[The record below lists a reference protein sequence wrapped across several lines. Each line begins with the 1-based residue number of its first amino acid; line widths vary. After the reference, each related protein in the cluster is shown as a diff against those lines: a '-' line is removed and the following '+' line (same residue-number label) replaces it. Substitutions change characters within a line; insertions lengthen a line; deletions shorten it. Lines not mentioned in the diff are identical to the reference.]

1 MRCNAQT
8 KVKISGTTAGR
19 RLAST
24 LKATLTRNPVFARRG
39 KMAVRGNQLLSTN
52 PTKCRLATPNRC
64 GQAFAV
70 EFCGSMPARYIRI
83 VTDRV
88 QAHRISIAPRTAKHR
103 CIEIARTA

>member
-70 EFCGSMPARYIRI
+70 EFCGSMPALYPYCHGSGSSASHQHCAAYGQ
-83 VTDRV
+83 TPM
-88 QAHRISIAPRTAKHR
+88 H
-103 CIEIARTA
+103 

>member
-1 MRCNAQT
+1 MQCPNESENFGYDRRPAARLN
-8 KVKISGTTAGR
+8 IESGANSEPGLCAARQNGGARKSTAVNKSDKMQAG
-19 RLAST
+19 
-24 LKATLTRNPVFARRG
+24 NPPIVAA
-39 KMAVRGNQLLSTN
+39 K
-52 PTKCRLATPNRC
+52 
-64 GQAFAV
+64 AFAV